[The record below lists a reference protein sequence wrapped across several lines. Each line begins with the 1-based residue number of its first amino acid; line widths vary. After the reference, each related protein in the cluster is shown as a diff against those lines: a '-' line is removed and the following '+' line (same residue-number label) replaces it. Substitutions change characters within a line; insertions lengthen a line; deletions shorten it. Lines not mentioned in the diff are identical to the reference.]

1 MSSTTAMERRL
12 FIKITVSRFI
22 AIPITLAHTRMIPN
36 SELTCLG
43 FMSRFGIPANRQ
55 NAIITNKHVYAI
67 KAYFT
72 ILFFFTARLVEHNTF
87 YFPSSLEPYL
97 FYSLGQKI
105 SKNE

>member
-22 AIPITLAHTRMIPN
+22 AIPITLAHTRMLPN

-55 NAIITNKHVYAI
+55 NAIITNKHVYTI
-67 KAYFT
+67 KTYFAT
-72 ILFFFTARLVEHNTF
+72 LL
-87 YFPSSLEPYL
+87 SLTTNPL
-97 FYSLGQKI
+97 R
-105 SKNE
+105 